1 MVAPAE
7 LPFAPRPYSTELL
20 SSWLLRVAASNLVS
34 LRELLDGFEERYGRV
49 LANVPI
55 DYAIPDAAVAALSQ
69 FCRVAPE
76 KIRTLDLRRRAP
88 QLSPALLLRYQNLS
102 LLWFPRC
109 SLRRVRYTFCPLCVA
124 SQRVIHVHWDWS
136 VACLIRCTV
145 HRTPLVDG
153 CPACGEPDPLTF
165 SGFDCTPIYVCRSCG
180 GDLTASQND
189 AEHVQHKS
197 DIHAVEK
204 AYRAMLLGIAPDPA
218 LFGKAT
224 DRAFRQF
231 CRRHAS
237 IAHAETKP
245 LLPTADHR
253 RCSFLETRHSANHHR
268 SHRKRGAQ
276 W

>member
-1 MVAPAE
+1 M
-7 LPFAPRPYSTELL
+7 
-20 SSWLLRVAASNLVS
+20 
-34 LRELLDGFEERYGRV
+34 
-49 LANVPI
+49 
-55 DYAIPDAAVAALSQ
+55 
-69 FCRVAPE
+69 
-76 KIRTLDLRRRAP
+76 
-88 QLSPALLLRYQNLS
+88 
-102 LLWFPRC
+102 
-109 SLRRVRYTFCPLCVA
+109 A

-231 CRRHAS
+231 VEDMLQLLTRRLNPYSPQQTTGAVPFS
-237 IAHAETKP
+237 RQDI
-245 LLPTADHR
+245 LQIITALIENAAPSGDR
-253 RCSFLETRHSANHHR
+253 RIRCSRYSRGLILWAALLKVIPEGDGPAIEQSSLRWPVPLRRRLVSALYYRTKKRWPRSPYGTNLAMSTEHR
-268 SHRKRGAQ
+268 EIAAIYCLHQPLQARAQ
-276 W
+276 DVLAGPGCL

>member
-49 LANVPI
+49 LANEPI

-124 SQRVIHVHWDWS
+124 SQRVNSCALGLERGLSDS
-136 VACLIRCTV
+136 LYSSSNAPSGRLPRMRGT
-145 HRTPLVDG
+145 G
-153 CPACGEPDPLTF
+153 PAHF
-165 SGFDCTPIYVCRSCG
+165 FGFRLYPNLCVPILRRRP
-180 GDLTASQND
+180 
-189 AEHVQHKS
+189 
-197 DIHAVEK
+197 
-204 AYRAMLLGIAPDPA
+204 YR
-218 LFGKAT
+218 
-224 DRAFRQF
+224 
-231 CRRHAS
+231 
-237 IAHAETKP
+237 
-245 LLPTADHR
+245 
-253 RCSFLETRHSANHHR
+253 
-268 SHRKRGAQ
+268 
-276 W
+276 